1 MRMAKMEEN
10 ITDGK
15 VSEDINASN
24 IAKLQQ
30 KRNNNEKN
38 KEDEEEEE
46 EEEEEEKE
54 CKTKFCRK

>member
-38 KEDEEEEE
+38 KE

>member
-15 VSEDINASN
+15 LSEDINASN
-24 IAKLQQ
+24 TRIAKLQQ

-38 KEDEEEEE
+38 KE